1 MSLTEYD
8 GHGRVSKRWLPALA
22 TPQRVILPGLH
33 TVTYLD
39 AHVRPEGI
47 MPGSSEANLGDGAP
61 YSEVIYDGSP
71 LDRPLMEYGSGEAW
85 RQAGRGIL
93 SEHMG
98 NSAGDERLVC
108 HRPCQPLAAERG
120 GLGLVLI
127 LLVTNHVCLILK
139 LIIRMKNRYRSGEA
153 ALPFFPFRY
162 NKDNTLILCR
172 CA

>member
-1 MSLTEYD
+1 MNKKKCMIL
-8 GHGRVSKRWLPALA
+8 ALA
-22 TPQRVILPGLH
+22 VLPMLNSCSDW
-33 TVTYLD
+33 LD
-39 AHVRPEGI
+39 PK
-47 MPGSSEANLGDGAP
+47 
-61 YSEVIYDGSP
+61 P
-71 LDRPLMEYGSGEAW
+71 LSFYC
-85 RQAGRGIL
+85 
-93 SEHMG
+93 
-98 NSAGDERLVC
+98 LVC

>member
-1 MSLTEYD
+1 MARHLRRDHVGSDRPVFRRVGRFPADPHAED
-8 GHGRVSKRWLPALA
+8 GEVVQLHVLA
-22 TPQRVILPGLH
+22 VEQQL
-33 TVTYLD
+33 LD
-39 AHVRPEGI
+39 AGGHVLEDPVDRALRI
-47 MPGSSEANLGDGAP
+47 RRVVLGHVFG
-61 YSEVIYDGSP
+61 
-71 LDRPLMEYGSGEAW
+71 
-85 RQAGRGIL
+85 Q
-93 SEHMG
+93 
-98 NSAGDERLVC
+98 SARVERLVC